1 MTAADTTG
9 ASQAGPADGEDSD
22 SASMTIDVLVYIA
35 KSLVDHPDEVEVTP
49 VEEDDELILELR
61 VHPDDMGKVIGKR
74 GRTAKAIRT
83 MVKAAA
89 TREGTSAT
97 VEIVE

>member
-1 MTAADTTG
+1 MSEDVLTYLAKALVDNPDAVTVTEVTED
-9 ASQAGPADGEDSD
+9 DGE
-22 SASMTIDVLVYIA
+22 LV
-35 KSLVDHPDEVEVTP
+35 
-49 VEEDDELILELR
+49 LELR

-89 TREGTSAT
+89 TREGGNAT

>member
-1 MTAADTTG
+1 MMTA
-9 ASQAGPADGEDSD
+9 
-22 SASMTIDVLVYIA
+22 DVLEYIA
-35 KSLVDHPDEVEVTP
+35 KSLVDNPDEVSITE
-49 VEEDDELILELR
+49 VEEDEGEIVLELR
-61 VHPDDMGKVIGKR
+61 VHPDDMGKIIGKR

-89 TREGTSAT
+89 TREGTNAT

>member
-1 MTAADTTG
+1 MDMT
-9 ASQAGPADGEDSD
+9 E
-22 SASMTIDVLVYIA
+22 DVLDFIA
-35 KSLVDHPDEVEVTP
+35 KNLVDNPDDVEITTT
-49 VEEDDELILELR
+49 EESDGSVLFELR
-61 VHPDDMGKVIGKR
+61 VHPSDMGKVIGKR

-89 TREGTSAT
+89 TREGINAS

>member
-1 MTAADTTG
+1 MTT
-9 ASQAGPADGEDSD
+9 
-22 SASMTIDVLVYIA
+22 DVLEYIA
-35 KSLVDHPDEVEVTP
+35 KSLVDNPDEVSITEI
-49 VEEDDELILELR
+49 EEEEGEIVLELR
-61 VHPDDMGKVIGKR
+61 VHPDDMGKIIGKR

-89 TREGTSAT
+89 TREGTNAT

>member
-1 MTAADTTG
+1 MAVDTL
-9 ASQAGPADGEDSD
+9 D
-22 SASMTIDVLVYIA
+22 YIA
-35 KSLVDHPDEVEVTP
+35 RNLVDHPDEVEIT
-49 VEEDDELILELR
+49 EAEDDDGQLVLELR

-74 GRTAKAIRT
+74 GRTAKAIRS

-89 TREGTSAT
+89 TRDGSTAT

>member
-1 MTAADTTG
+1 M
-9 ASQAGPADGEDSD
+9 SEQ
-22 SASMTIDVLVYIA
+22 VLSYLA
-35 KSLVDHPDEVEVTP
+35 KSLVDRPDDVSVTA
-49 VEEDDELILELR
+49 VDEGEGDIVLELR
-61 VHPDDMGKVIGKR
+61 VHPEDMGKVIGKR

-89 TREGTSAT
+89 TREGGSAT

>member
-1 MTAADTTG
+1 MSAQEANG
-9 ASQAGPADGEDSD
+9 GSGSMSQ
-22 SASMTIDVLVYIA
+22 DVLTYLA
-35 KSLVDHPDEVEVTP
+35 KSLVDHPDEVSVTA
-49 VEEDDELILELR
+49 VDEGGETVLELR

-89 TREGTSAT
+89 TRDGTMVA

>member
-1 MTAADTTG
+1 MM
-9 ASQAGPADGEDSD
+9 SV
-22 SASMTIDVLVYIA
+22 DVLTYIA
-35 KSLVDHPDEVEVTP
+35 KSLVDHPDDVSVRQ
-49 VEEDDELILELR
+49 VDEEDGDVVLELR

>member
-1 MTAADTTG
+1 M
-9 ASQAGPADGEDSD
+9 EDLLEFL
-22 SASMTIDVLVYIA
+22 ARA
-35 KSLVDHPDEVEVTP
+35 LVDNPDEVSVTA
-49 VEEDDELILELR
+49 VEEDGETVLELR

-89 TREGTSAT
+89 TREGAMVA

>member
-1 MTAADTTG
+1 MTVEMLT
-9 ASQAGPADGEDSD
+9 
-22 SASMTIDVLVYIA
+22 YIA
-35 KSLVDHPDEVEVTP
+35 KSLVDNPDSVSISE
-49 VEEDDELILELR
+49 VEEDGETVLELR

-89 TREGTSAT
+89 TREGTST
-97 VEIVE
+97 SVEIVE

>member
-1 MTAADTTG
+1 MTV
-9 ASQAGPADGEDSD
+9 
-22 SASMTIDVLVYIA
+22 DVLVYLA
-35 KSLVDHPDEVEVTP
+35 KALVDHPDDVEVTA
-49 VEEDDELILELR
+49 VEEDDGEVVLELR

-97 VEIVE
+97 VDIVE

>member
-1 MTAADTTG
+1 MTT
-9 ASQAGPADGEDSD
+9 E
-22 SASMTIDVLVYIA
+22 VLEYLA
-35 KSLVDHPDEVEVTP
+35 RSLVDHPDEVSVT
-49 VEEDDELILELR
+49 EAEDEDGELVLELR

-83 MVKAAA
+83 MVKAAG
-89 TREGTSAT
+89 TRDGTQAI

>member
-1 MTAADTTG
+1 MSDPEETM
-9 ASQAGPADGEDSD
+9 PAE
-22 SASMTIDVLVYIA
+22 VLEYIA
-35 KSLVDHPDEVEVTP
+35 RSLVDHPDDVAVTP
-49 VEEDDELILELR
+49 VEDDDGELVLELR

-89 TREGTSAT
+89 TRDGGSAT
-97 VEIVE
+97 VDIVE

>member
-1 MTAADTTG
+1 MIAAD
-9 ASQAGPADGEDSD
+9 
-22 SASMTIDVLVYIA
+22 VLDYIA
-35 KSLVDHPDEVEVTP
+35 RALVEYPDEVRVTR
-49 VEEDDELILELR
+49 VDEDEGEIVLELR

-89 TREGTSAT
+89 TREGTSAS
-97 VEIVE
+97 VDIVE

>member
-1 MTAADTTG
+1 MSDTQADPAMT
-9 ASQAGPADGEDSD
+9 EE
-22 SASMTIDVLVYIA
+22 ILLYIA
-35 KSLVDHPDEVEVTP
+35 KSLVDNPDDVTVTP
-49 VEEDDELILELR
+49 VEEDGETVLELR

-89 TREGTSAT
+89 TREGSVVS

>member
-1 MTAADTTG
+1 MSSPETSPEG
-9 ASQAGPADGEDSD
+9 SG
-22 SASMTIDVLVYIA
+22 SMTEDVLEYVA
-35 KSLVDHPDEVEVTP
+35 KSLVDNPDDVSVTP
-49 VEEDDELILELR
+49 VEEDGETVLELR

-89 TREGTSAT
+89 TREGTMVA

>member
-1 MTAADTTG
+1 M
-9 ASQAGPADGEDSD
+9 SVQ
-22 SASMTIDVLVYIA
+22 VLTYIA
-35 KSLVDHPDEVEVTP
+35 RSLVDHPDEVVVTE
-49 VEEDDELILELR
+49 VEEEDGELVLELR

>member
-1 MTAADTTG
+1 MDMT
-9 ASQAGPADGEDSD
+9 S
-22 SASMTIDVLVYIA
+22 DVLDFIA
-35 KSLVDHPDEVEVTP
+35 KNLVDHPDDVDITTTE
-49 VEEDDELILELR
+49 EEDGTIVLELR

-89 TREGTSAT
+89 TREGVNAS
-97 VEIVE
+97 VEIIE

>member
-1 MTAADTTG
+1 VSDQDVSDATAK
-9 ASQAGPADGEDSD
+9 
-22 SASMTIDVLVYIA
+22 VLDYIA
-35 KSLVDHPDEVEVTP
+35 RALVDHPDDVSVTP
-49 VEEDDELILELR
+49 VEDDGELVLELR

-83 MVKAAA
+83 MIKAAA